1 MLLRR
6 QIIPTI
12 SSSIGIVLALAST
25 ASAIDFSGTTSAT
38 WGTPTP
44 DNIFTQFSGVGTNTF
59 ITGETANSL
68 PATTLT
74 FTGNLFTT
82 ALDRIFKIGDLS
94 YYNGA
99 TLLSSTVDTVP
110 LQIQLGFTNQ
120 TGLSNTFNYGFAF
133 DITSNSG
140 DREASADRLIPLN
153 TSAIGNFVIDGISY
167 TLQLGGFSQDN
178 GVTIVPNFKAYENE
192 STQGAI
198 YGKITQDI
206 RVTPVPPVMPIPPVT
221 PTTPTTVPE
230 PGILIGLLGIA
241 AILSRVGTRSII

>member
-1 MLLRR
+1 MLNKR
-6 QIIPTI
+6 QITTTI

-25 ASAIDFSGTTSAT
+25 ASAIDFSGTTRAT

-59 ITGETANSL
+59 TTGQSANLL

-74 FTGNLFTT
+74 FTGNPFTT
-82 ALDRIFKIGDLS
+82 ALDTIFKIGNLS
-94 YYNGA
+94 YYNGE

-110 LQIQLGFTNQ
+110 LQIQLGFTNPA
-120 TGLSNTFNYGFAF
+120 GLSNTFNYRFAF

-153 TSAIGNFVIDGISY
+153 TSATGNFVVDGISY
-167 TLQLGGFSQDN
+167 TLQLGGFSQD
-178 GVTIVPNFKAYENE
+178 GGATIVPNFKAYENE

-198 YGKITQDI
+198 YGKITQDV
-206 RVTPVPPVMPIPPVT
+206 RVPPPAPVT
-221 PTTPTTVPE
+221 PPTTVPE
-230 PGILIGLLGIA
+230 PGVVMGLLGIA
-241 AILSRVGTRSII
+241 TMVGKAKTRSIAQ